1 MQQIKDEQIALM
13 LGEIQNNIEK
23 LKIALSNKDKQLVD
37 LGKLLK
43 AAKIEYQKVV
53 IENKQLREYI
63 LTIEKKEEHRQQK
76 TVVKKQ

>member
-63 LTIEKKEEHRQQK
+63 LTNRKKRRI
-76 TVVKKQ
+76 

>member
-1 MQQIKDEQIALM
+1 M

-63 LTIEKKEEHRQQK
+63 LTNRKKRRTQTTKNSCKK
-76 TVVKKQ
+76 TITTKI

>member
-23 LKIALSNKDKQLVD
+23 LKIALSNKDKQLAD

-63 LTIEKKEEHRQQK
+63 LTNRKKRR
-76 TVVKKQ
+76 T

>member
-1 MQQIKDEQIALM
+1 M

-53 IENKQLREYI
+53 IENK
-63 LTIEKKEEHRQQK
+63 
-76 TVVKKQ
+76 